1 MAQRAERTAPRE
13 VCEVWEAE
21 GEMSKGKWVPK
32 TVSTSMLDRLEK
44 YAQTMTCPDGVKKQN
59 NNVKKA

>member
-1 MAQRAERTAPRE
+1 
-13 VCEVWEAE
+13 VWEAE